1 MEQKDKSLSESRALV
16 PEQVLSIFL
25 LIYISN
31 HKAFLE
37 ATLKLALN
45 FKPKAQM
52 KPQQFSS
59 VTTTSH

>member
-37 ATLKLALN
+37 LFGSYT
-45 FKPKAQM
+45 
-52 KPQQFSS
+52 
-59 VTTTSH
+59 